1 MVLWAS
7 GLCLAV
13 HSAFYPWENYKYFQ
27 KTHFYIY
34 FQSDVTSFLCTAG
47 KRGFFFY
54 CQRTWVQSEL
64 YFWRI
69 QGHSRCASSVTAVV
83 STVNETTELTFQF
96 LTRIL
101 CIFLVSYRL
110 KSTFFAGSL
119 MWKYWQSITRQTPV
133 AITVN
138 CAAPSKNINVLNNCL
153 SKNSSTLQRSKTNKH
168 LFLWSLWSI
177 FLKNPGFKCILHHI
191 STI

>member
-138 CAAPSKNINVLNNCL
+138 CAAPSRTLMFLTIVFPKIAQLYKDQKRTNIYFSEVFEVF
-153 SKNSSTLQRSKTNKH
+153 S
-168 LFLWSLWSI
+168 
-177 FLKNPGFKCILHHI
+177 
-191 STI
+191 